1 MRLVPIG
8 LQIRPMVEADY
19 QAVYRLYRQ
28 LMANGNSR
36 DEFSRI
42 FQGFFESEE
51 REAYVADVHQQ
62 VIGFVTLYY
71 FDVLHHGGQIA
82 SIQEL
87 VVTEEFRGRGV
98 GRTLISFVKEK
109 LHEKHCRGLEVATDL
124 LHSGARSFY
133 QKCGLRGK
141 SCLVVN

>member
-1 MRLVPIG
+1 
-8 LQIRPMVEADY
+8 MVEADY
-19 QAVYRLYRQ
+19 HAVYRLYRQ
-28 LMANGNSR
+28 LVGNGDYR

-42 FQGFFESEE
+42 FQSFFEGKG
-51 REAYVADVHQQ
+51 REAYVADVHQR

-71 FDVLHHGGQIA
+71 FDVLHHSGQVA

-98 GRTLISFVKEK
+98 GRTLINFVKEK
-109 LHEKHCRGLEVATDL
+109 LHEKQCRGLEVATDL
-124 LHSGARSFY
+124 LHGGARSFY

-141 SCLVVN
+141 SCLAVN